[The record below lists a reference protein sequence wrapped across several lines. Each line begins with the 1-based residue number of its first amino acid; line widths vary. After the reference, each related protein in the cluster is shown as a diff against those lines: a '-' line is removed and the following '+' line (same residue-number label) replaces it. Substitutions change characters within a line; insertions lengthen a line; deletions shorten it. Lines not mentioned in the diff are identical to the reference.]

1 MAINVLGLA
10 GSPEI
15 GGNTELLLD
24 KTLEGCKSWK
34 EVNVEKIVVSKLNIK
49 PCVSC
54 RSCEKTGM
62 CKTRDDM
69 QVVYSKLASANRIVV
84 ASPVYFMG
92 VTAQLKCLIDRCQVL
107 WARKFLINENQSN
120 HDQNKSKKGVLI
132 STCGNKNPDMFEGVA
147 KTVKSFFVTCDFEYD
162 EDSFML
168 FCGLEEKT
176 AILNYPDY
184 LKTAF
189 ETGKKLIE

>member
-24 KTLEGCKSWK
+24 KTLEGCKSK
-34 EVNVEKIVVSKLNIK
+34 KDVIVEKIVVSKLNIK
-49 PCVSC
+49 PCDSC
-54 RSCEKTGM
+54 RSCEKSGV
-62 CKTRDDM
+62 CKKGDDM

-107 WARKFLINENQSN
+107 WARKFLIKE
-120 HDQNKSKKGVLI
+120 
-132 STCGNKNPDMFEGVA
+132 
-147 KTVKSFFVTCDFEYD
+147 
-162 EDSFML
+162 
-168 FCGLEEKT
+168 
-176 AILNYPDY
+176 
-184 LKTAF
+184 
-189 ETGKKLIE
+189 